1 MGSLKITVSNTNYGF
16 GDSGDLGSND
26 IVIGRF
32 YPYQFELNDTLKQ
45 GHDSFTYMG
54 QEFTASFSVAAQ
66 SKIGSTT
73 TNYGLFDD
81 SLLMRLNLVAV
92 DDDKDPD
99 SEKNTLDRLDDST
112 IANKNW
118 HKEWSG
124 GTASIPSTEF
134 KFNRLVSQASPE
146 ITQTDGP
153 YHVRLGLEVDNH
165 SVDCSVT
172 GCTDFKDLET
182 LRFDGTNK
190 HTGRKFSTAL
200 DMRYGRLKL
209 DPRIETADGW
219 SATVPLKAEYW
230 DGSKFVI
237 NTDDNGTAFNGANF
251 YRKLLESDPDGPS
264 KVKLS
269 GQGQLTNG
277 IAELTASQNAS
288 ARKETVLLK
297 LRMGVPATGE
307 NGLDCEGNAS
317 DDLEYLHFNWFGEGD
332 DNPYSEVTFG
342 AEYRRGNDRVI
353 FRGEPRFY

>member
-146 ITQTDGP
+146 ITQADGP
-153 YHVRLGLEVDNH
+153 YHV
-165 SVDCSVT
+165 
-172 GCTDFKDLET
+172 
-182 LRFDGTNK
+182 
-190 HTGRKFSTAL
+190 
-200 DMRYGRLKL
+200 RLKL